1 MDITSVFY
9 WTDSMIVISWMEKES
24 RDLKTFVANRV
35 VIIQEFTEMN
45 QWHHVPLEQNP
56 ADINSRGLDPE
67 KIPQS
72 DLWWFGP
79 SFLQERVVNLA
90 SDCNDIHNSEL
101 YQRELKDNQG
111 DSVCLLM
118 QDIEI
123 LPIIN
128 KCSSFVKL
136 QRIIAWC
143 VRFTE
148 NARNPLQ
155 TTAGSLTAHELSAS
169 LFCLVRNVQSVYFS
183 KEIQCIKKG

>member
-1 MDITSVFY
+1 MATLIGTKSAD
-9 WTDSMIVISWMEKES
+9 VI
-24 RDLKTFVANRV
+24 
-35 VIIQEFTEMN
+35 
-45 QWHHVPLEQNP
+45 
-56 ADINSRGLDPE
+56 SRGLDPE
-67 KIPQS
+67 KIQQS

-79 SFLQERVVNLA
+79 FFLQERVVNLA

-123 LPIIN
+123 LPVIN

-143 VRFTE
+143 VRFKE

-155 TTAGSLTAHELSAS
+155 TTAGS
-169 LFCLVRNVQSVYFS
+169 
-183 KEIQCIKKG
+183 